1 MADASYGPKNYTKQ
15 GGATRVV
22 ASGGALNIESGATQ
36 TVESGGVLNIAS
48 GGALQLAGVDATAAL
63 TAQKA
68 QSSGT
73 QYATVAAAGSTKD
86 DAAAMSADFVLVTAA
101 DATKG
106 VILPTPV
113 AGRVLML
120 KNNANA
126 VLKVYPNAGG
136 QINAVGADTAMS
148 LAAYVGAVFVASSAT
163 QWWTIPL
170 LPS

>member
-22 ASGGALNIESGATQ
+22 ASGGAIDIE
-36 TVESGGVLNIAS
+36 S
-48 GGALQLAGVDATAAL
+48 GGALQIAGVDVTTTL
-63 TAQKA
+63 TANKA
-68 QSSGT
+68 RSSGT
-73 QYATVAAAGSTKD
+73 QYETVAAAGSAQG
-86 DAAAMSADFVLVTAA
+86 DAAAMSADFVLVTGA

-120 KNNANA
+120 KNNTNA
-126 VLKVYPNAGG
+126 VLKVYPATGG
-136 QINAVGADTAMS
+136 AINAIAANGAMS
-148 LAAYVGAVFVASSAT
+148 LAALVGAVFVASSTT
-163 QWWTIPL
+163 QWFTIPL

>member
-22 ASGGALNIESGATQ
+22 ASGGVIDIE
-36 TVESGGVLNIAS
+36 S
-48 GGALQLAGVDATAAL
+48 GGALQIAGVDVTTSL
-63 TAQKA
+63 TANKA
-68 QSSGT
+68 RSSGT
-73 QYATVAAAGSTKD
+73 QYETVAATGANQGN
-86 DAAAMSADFVLVTAA
+86 AAAMSADFVLVTAA

-120 KNNANA
+120 KNNAAA
-126 VLKVYPNAGG
+126 VLKVYPASGG

-148 LAAYVGAVFVASSAT
+148 LAANVSAIFMASSAT
-163 QWWTIPL
+163 QWWTLPL